1 MKYGYLYLPGLII
14 LLIPCIKAFIDAH
27 KEKAEMKRK
36 IAAKESREAAR
47 REAIRQ
53 HNADIAAAKEAKKA
67 PNDAVPKRKP
77 GRPRKM
83 QPPIDH
89 YGDNSPAS
97 EPADEPPEAPAESPI
112 KIITRCGNNAFLG
125 QSVSFTGTL
134 PGMTRS
140 EAIKAVQENGGKAF
154 DAMPASTTL
163 LVVGS
168 KPGTRKLDKADEWP
182 SCKKITPEQFFIM
195 LHQPLTF
202 EPDDFASFLGAWL
215 ANNNA

>member
-1 MKYGYLYLPGLII
+1 MKYGYLYIPGLVL
-14 LLIPCIKAFIDAH
+14 LLIPFLKALVDAH
-27 KEKAEMKRK
+27 KEKAEMKHK

-53 HNADIAAAKEAKKA
+53 HNAEAAAAKEAEKA
-67 PNDAVPKRKP
+67 VNDAAPKRKP
-77 GRPRKM
+77 GRPRKNPTPTDHPEDN
-83 QPPIDH
+83 PP
-89 YGDNSPAS
+89 AA
-97 EPADEPPEAPAESPI
+97 EPADQPPEAPAESPV
-112 KIITRCGNNAFLG
+112 KIITQCGNNAFAG

-168 KPGTRKLDKADEWP
+168 KPGARKLDKADEWP

-202 EPDDFASFLGAWL
+202 EPDAFASFLGAWL